1 MLSREGISGSQERRR
16 QGEIHPNKGL
26 KNSLKSLFLSS
37 NLELSMGNQ
46 DSGKSL
52 VWKREGETE
61 PVMQGKPT
69 ARIVYGCFRSTGSET
84 M

>member
-1 MLSREGISGSQERRR
+1 MLSSEGISGSQERQR
-16 QGEIHPNKGL
+16 QGKVHPNKGL
-26 KNSLKSLFLSS
+26 KNSIKSLFLSS
-37 NLELSMGNQ
+37 NLEFSMRNKE
-46 DSGKSL
+46 SGKSL

-69 ARIVYGCFRSTGSET
+69 AHIVYGCFRSTGSET